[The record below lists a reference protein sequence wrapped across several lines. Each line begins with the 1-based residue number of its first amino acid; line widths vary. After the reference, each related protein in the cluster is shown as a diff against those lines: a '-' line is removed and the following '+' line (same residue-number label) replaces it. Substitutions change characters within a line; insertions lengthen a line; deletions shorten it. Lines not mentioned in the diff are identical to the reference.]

1 MDGFSDEVRSA
12 ADELGR
18 IEADRDLALARSR
31 KVIRLS
37 KRVIHGIHTGSA
49 VEDDVAGLEAAMAE
63 LMSAEAPEVR
73 GSSLVQDAAME
84 YAEAMLLLSLVTSGR
99 VPSHSD
105 LGISAAAWVLG
116 LADCVGELRRILA
129 RDLMDG
135 EVGSA
140 RATLEMMEG
149 ISGELMLLDVPDAV
163 APVRRKQDIVRGIMD
178 RTRSDMTTA
187 SVMGLG
193 REARETN

>member
-63 LMSAEAPEVR
+63 LMSVEAPEVR

-116 LADCVGELRRILA
+116 LADCVGELRRILT

-178 RTRSDMTTA
+178 RTRSDMTIA
-187 SVMGLG
+187 SMMSLK
-193 REARETN
+193 TD

>member
-1 MDGFSDEVRSA
+1 MENFSDEVRSA
-12 ADELGR
+12 ADELRR
-18 IEADRDLALARSR
+18 IEADRDLALDHSR

-37 KRVIHGIHTGSA
+37 KRVIHGVHTGSA
-49 VEDDVAGLEAAMAE
+49 ADEDVIGLEMAMAE
-63 LMSAEAPEVR
+63 LMSVEAPEVR

-99 VPSHSD
+99 APSHSD

-116 LADCVGELRRILA
+116 LADCVGELRRILT

-135 EVGSA
+135 RVDSA

-178 RTRSDMTTA
+178 RTRSDMTIA
-187 SVMGLG
+187 SMMSLK
-193 REARETN
+193 TD

>member
-1 MDGFSDEVRSA
+1 MDGFSNEVRSA

-37 KRVIHGIHTGSA
+37 KRMIHGIHTGSA

-63 LMSAEAPEVR
+63 LMSVEAPEVR

-116 LADCVGELRRILA
+116 LADCVGELRRILT

-135 EVGSA
+135 NVGSA

-178 RTRSDMTTA
+178 RTRSDMTIA
-187 SVMGLG
+187 SMMSLK
-193 REARETN
+193 TD

>member
-63 LMSAEAPEVR
+63 LMSVEAPEVR

-116 LADCVGELRRILA
+116 LADCVGELRRILT

-135 EVGSA
+135 NVGSA

-163 APVRRKQDIVRGIMD
+163 APVRRKQDIVRSIMD
-178 RTRSDMTTA
+178 RTRSDMTIA
-187 SVMGLG
+187 SMMSLK
-193 REARETN
+193 TD

>member
-37 KRVIHGIHTGSA
+37 KRMIHGIHTGSA

-63 LMSAEAPEVR
+63 LMSVEAPEVR

-116 LADCVGELRRILA
+116 LADCVGELRRILT

-135 EVGSA
+135 NVGSA

-178 RTRSDMTTA
+178 RTRSDMTIA
-187 SVMGLG
+187 SMMSLK
-193 REARETN
+193 TD

>member
-63 LMSAEAPEVR
+63 LMSAEVPEVR

-178 RTRSDMTTA
+178 RTRSDMTIA
-187 SVMGLG
+187 SMMSLK
-193 REARETN
+193 TD

>member
-1 MDGFSDEVRSA
+1 MEGFSDEVRSA

-63 LMSAEAPEVR
+63 LMSVEAPEVR

-116 LADCVGELRRILA
+116 LADCVGELRRILT

-178 RTRSDMTTA
+178 RTRSDMTIA
-187 SVMGLG
+187 SMMSLK
-193 REARETN
+193 TD

>member
-1 MDGFSDEVRSA
+1 
-12 ADELGR
+12 
-18 IEADRDLALARSR
+18 
-31 KVIRLS
+31 
-37 KRVIHGIHTGSA
+37 
-49 VEDDVAGLEAAMAE
+49 
-63 LMSAEAPEVR
+63 
-73 GSSLVQDAAME
+73 ME

-116 LADCVGELRRILA
+116 LADCVGELRRILT

-135 EVGSA
+135 NVGSA

-178 RTRSDMTTA
+178 RTRSDMTIA
-187 SVMGLG
+187 SMMSLK
-193 REARETN
+193 TD

>member
-63 LMSAEAPEVR
+63 LMSVEAPEVR

-116 LADCVGELRRILA
+116 LGELRRILT

-135 EVGSA
+135 KVGSA

-178 RTRSDMTTA
+178 RTRSDMTIA
-187 SVMGLG
+187 SMMSLK
-193 REARETN
+193 TD

>member
-178 RTRSDMTTA
+178 RTRSDMTIA
-187 SVMGLG
+187 SMMSLK
-193 REARETN
+193 TD

>member
-63 LMSAEAPEVR
+63 LMSVEAPEVR

-116 LADCVGELRRILA
+116 LADCVGELRRILT

-135 EVGSA
+135 NVGSA
-140 RATLEMMEG
+140 RTTLEMMEG

-178 RTRSDMTTA
+178 RTRSDMTIA
-187 SVMGLG
+187 SMMSLK
-193 REARETN
+193 TD

>member
-18 IEADRDLALARSR
+18 IEADRDLALAHSR
-31 KVIRLS
+31 KVVRLS

-49 VEDDVAGLEAAMAE
+49 VDEDVMGLETAMAE
-63 LMSAEAPEVR
+63 LMSVEAPEVR

-84 YAEAMLLLSLVTSGR
+84 YAEAMVLLSLVTSGR

-116 LADCVGELRRILA
+116 LADCVGELRRILT

-135 EVGSA
+135 EVDSA
-140 RATLEMMEG
+140 RATLEIMED

-178 RTRSDMTTA
+178 RTRSDMTIA
-187 SVMGLG
+187 SMMSLK
-193 REARETN
+193 TD

>member
-1 MDGFSDEVRSA
+1 MENFSDEVRSA
-12 ADELGR
+12 ADELRR
-18 IEADRDLALARSR
+18 IEADRDLALAHSR

-37 KRVIHGIHTGSA
+37 KMVIHDVHTGSA
-49 VEDDVAGLEAAMAE
+49 ADEDVMGLEMAMAE
-63 LMSAEAPEVR
+63 LMSVEAPEVR

-99 VPSHSD
+99 APSHSD

-116 LADCVGELRRILA
+116 LADCVGELRRILT

-135 EVGSA
+135 RVDSA

-178 RTRSDMTTA
+178 RTRSDMTIA
-187 SVMGLG
+187 SMMSLK
-193 REARETN
+193 TD

>member
-63 LMSAEAPEVR
+63 LMSVEAPEVR

-84 YAEAMLLLSLVTSGR
+84 YAEAMLLLSLVTSGK

-116 LADCVGELRRILA
+116 LADCVGELRRILT

-135 EVGSA
+135 NVGSA

-178 RTRSDMTTA
+178 RTRSDMTIA
-187 SVMGLG
+187 SMMSLK
-193 REARETN
+193 TD

>member
-63 LMSAEAPEVR
+63 LMSVEAPEVR

-116 LADCVGELRRILA
+116 LADCVGELRRILT

-135 EVGSA
+135 EVDSA
-140 RATLEMMEG
+140 RATLEIMED

-178 RTRSDMTTA
+178 RTRSDMTIA
-187 SVMGLG
+187 SMMSLK
-193 REARETN
+193 TD

>member
-63 LMSAEAPEVR
+63 LMSVEAPEVR

-84 YAEAMLLLSLVTSGR
+84 YAEAMLLLSLVTSGK

-116 LADCVGELRRILA
+116 LADCVGELRRILT

-135 EVGSA
+135 EVDSA
-140 RATLEMMEG
+140 RATLEIMED

-178 RTRSDMTTA
+178 RTRSDMTIA
-187 SVMGLG
+187 SMMSLK
-193 REARETN
+193 TD

>member
-12 ADELGR
+12 ADELER

-178 RTRSDMTTA
+178 RTRSDMTIA
-187 SVMGLG
+187 SMMSLK
-193 REARETN
+193 TD

>member
-37 KRVIHGIHTGSA
+37 KRMIHGIHTGSA

-63 LMSAEAPEVR
+63 LMSVEAPEVR

-116 LADCVGELRRILA
+116 LADCVGELRRILT

-178 RTRSDMTTA
+178 RTRSDMTIA
-187 SVMGLG
+187 SMMSLK
-193 REARETN
+193 TD

>member
-116 LADCVGELRRILA
+116 LADCVGELRRILT

-178 RTRSDMTTA
+178 RTRSDMTIA
-187 SVMGLG
+187 SMMSLK
-193 REARETN
+193 TD

>member
-1 MDGFSDEVRSA
+1 MDSFSDEVRSA

-63 LMSAEAPEVR
+63 LMSVEAPEVR

-116 LADCVGELRRILA
+116 LADCVGELRRILT

-135 EVGSA
+135 NVGSA

-178 RTRSDMTTA
+178 RTRSDMTIA
-187 SVMGLG
+187 SMMSLK
-193 REARETN
+193 TD

>member
-63 LMSAEAPEVR
+63 LMSVEAPEVR

-116 LADCVGELRRILA
+116 LADCVGELRRILT

-135 EVGSA
+135 NVGSA

-149 ISGELMLLDVPDAV
+149 ISEELMLLDVPDAV

-178 RTRSDMTTA
+178 RTRSDMTIA
-187 SVMGLG
+187 SMMSLK
-193 REARETN
+193 TD

>member
-1 MDGFSDEVRSA
+1 MNGFSDEVRSA

-63 LMSAEAPEVR
+63 LMSVEAPEVR

-116 LADCVGELRRILA
+116 LADCVGELRRILT

-135 EVGSA
+135 NVGSA

-178 RTRSDMTTA
+178 RTRSDMTIA
-187 SVMGLG
+187 SMMSLK
-193 REARETN
+193 TD

>member
-63 LMSAEAPEVR
+63 LMSVEALEVR

-116 LADCVGELRRILA
+116 LADCVGELRRILT

-135 EVGSA
+135 EVDSA
-140 RATLEMMEG
+140 RATLEIMED

-178 RTRSDMTTA
+178 RTRSDMTIA
-187 SVMGLG
+187 SMMSLK
-193 REARETN
+193 TD

>member
-63 LMSAEAPEVR
+63 LMSVEAPEVR

-84 YAEAMLLLSLVTSGR
+84 YAEAMMLLSLVTSRR

-116 LADCVGELRRILA
+116 LADCVGELRRILT

-135 EVGSA
+135 NVGSA

-178 RTRSDMTTA
+178 RTRSDMTIA
-187 SVMGLG
+187 SMMSLK
-193 REARETN
+193 TD

>member
-1 MDGFSDEVRSA
+1 MENFSDEVRSA
-12 ADELGR
+12 ADELRR

-31 KVIRLS
+31 KVVRLS
-37 KRVIHGIHTGSA
+37 KRVIHDVHTGSA
-49 VEDDVAGLEAAMAE
+49 VGDDVAGLEAAMAE
-63 LMSAEAPEVR
+63 LMSVEAPEIR

-116 LADCVGELRRILA
+116 LADCVGELRRILT

-135 EVGSA
+135 RVDSA
-140 RATLEMMEG
+140 MATLEMMEG

-178 RTRSDMTTA
+178 RTRSDMTIA
-187 SVMGLG
+187 SMMSLK
-193 REARETN
+193 TD

>member
-63 LMSAEAPEVR
+63 LMSVEAPEVR

-116 LADCVGELRRILA
+116 LADCVGELRRILT

-135 EVGSA
+135 NVGSA

-178 RTRSDMTTA
+178 RTRSDMTIA
-187 SVMGLG
+187 SMMSLK
-193 REARETN
+193 TD

>member
-63 LMSAEAPEVR
+63 LMSVEAPEVR

-99 VPSHSD
+99 VPPHSD

-116 LADCVGELRRILA
+116 LADCVGELRRILT

-135 EVGSA
+135 RVDSA

-178 RTRSDMTTA
+178 RTRSDMTIA
-187 SVMGLG
+187 SMMSLK
-193 REARETN
+193 TD

>member
-63 LMSAEAPEVR
+63 LMSVEAPEVR

-116 LADCVGELRRILA
+116 LADCVGELRRILT

-135 EVGSA
+135 KVGSA

-149 ISGELMLLDVPDAV
+149 ISGELMLLDIPDAV

-178 RTRSDMTTA
+178 RTRSDMTIA
-187 SVMGLG
+187 SMMSLK
-193 REARETN
+193 TD

>member
-1 MDGFSDEVRSA
+1 MEGFSDEVRSA

-18 IEADRDLALARSR
+18 IETDRDLALARSR

-37 KRVIHGIHTGSA
+37 KRMIHGIHTGSA

-63 LMSAEAPEVR
+63 LMSVEAPEVR

-116 LADCVGELRRILA
+116 LADCVGELRRILT

-135 EVGSA
+135 NVGSA
-140 RATLEMMEG
+140 RATLEIMED

-178 RTRSDMTTA
+178 RTRSDMTIA
-187 SVMGLG
+187 SMMSLK
-193 REARETN
+193 TD

>member
-18 IEADRDLALARSR
+18 IEADRNLALARSR

-63 LMSAEAPEVR
+63 LMSVEAPEVR

-116 LADCVGELRRILA
+116 LADCVGELRRILT

-135 EVGSA
+135 EVDSA
-140 RATLEMMEG
+140 RATLEIMED

-178 RTRSDMTTA
+178 RTRSDMTIA
-187 SVMGLG
+187 SMMSLK
-193 REARETN
+193 TD